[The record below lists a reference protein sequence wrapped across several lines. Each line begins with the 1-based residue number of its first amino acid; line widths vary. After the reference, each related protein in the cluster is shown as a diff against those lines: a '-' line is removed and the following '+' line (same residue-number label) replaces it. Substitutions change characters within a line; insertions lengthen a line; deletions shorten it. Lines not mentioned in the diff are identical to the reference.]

1 MIKIKRIKKLLKN
14 KLFYIFPIIG
24 CLLILFFIRYIYK
37 KITNTK
43 FANSFDYLEKLL
55 NNTTNILKKNNIDY
69 WLDFGTCL
77 GAYRDNDFIPHDTDI
92 DISICIKDL
101 KKLKQIIEDK
111 NLMIKN
117 NLKVVRNDDDLFSL
131 KLLKYKGNDTDK
143 HVRRNG
149 EDDPYIDI
157 YIFDYKPKL
166 DKIEFK
172 GDIHA
177 LPINT
182 DKYLEYLY
190 GKTWNKPIKGKHAEF
205 HDVKKNIKTSEYF
218 KNNVESCDI

>member
-1 MIKIKRIKKLLKN
+1 MKKLKGIKKL
-14 KLFYIFPIIG
+14 IIKYKFRFIG
-24 CLLILFFIRYIYK
+24 IILVLIGLIGVLLIIEK
-37 KITNTK
+37 KVNTK
-43 FANSFDYLEKLL
+43 FANSFDYLEELL

-92 DISICIKDL
+92 DISICVKDL

-117 NLKVVRNDDDLFSL
+117 NLKVVRNSDDLVSL

-143 HVRRNG
+143 HVRANP

-157 YIFDYKPKL
+157 YIVDYKPKL

-177 LPINT
+177 LPVHT

-190 GKTWNKPIKGKHAEF
+190 GKTWNKPIKGKHADF
-205 HDVKKNIKTSEYF
+205 RDVKKNIKTSEYF
-218 KNNVESCDI
+218 KSNMKLCG